1 MKVIMMKIKIK
12 NFIKSHPFFYQIYY
26 YIASFIVR
34 ILAFFVK
41 VDDKK
46 ILFVSYGGKKFDDS
60 PKVIYEAL
68 KRDDKLKDFSFT
80 WAFIDP
86 DKYQNMPQE
95 EKVKID
101 TFSYYIKALKSKYWI
116 SNASIQR
123 GLNFKSK
130 RHKNILFMH
139 GLTALKKS
147 SKDFKS
153 IGKQF
158 KMVKPEKF
166 DKVFIEGKKER
177 KFVLENIDVDEKNL
191 YNYGLPRCD
200 ELLGIANNDKLLE
213 EIKRKLNIPLGKKVI
228 LYAPTYREYNAL
240 RFSGIH
246 TKPQLDLE
254 KWQESLGENY
264 VLLITSHY
272 EIGNKFDFTYNKD
285 FAFDVADYNSMNELL
300 AISDILVTDY
310 SNIVFDFSILKRP
323 FFCYGYDYSE
333 YVKKGRG
340 FYTPLS
346 EIYKDGIIEEEDLLL
361 EKIKTSDLEK
371 LKEHSKNI
379 CNEFILHY
387 GDATLRCIEEILK

>member
-1 MKVIMMKIKIK
+1 MMKIKIK

-60 PKVIYEAL
+60 PKVIYDAL
-68 KRDDKLKDFSFT
+68 KRDDKFKDFSFT

-86 DKYQNMPQE
+86 DKYQSLPQD

-101 TFSYYIKALKSKYWI
+101 TFSYYIKALQSKYWI
-116 SNASIQR
+116 SNSSVQR
-123 GLNFKSK
+123 GLNFKNK
-130 RHKNILFMH
+130 RHQNILFMH

-153 IGKQF
+153 TGKQF

-177 KFVLENIDVDEKNL
+177 QLVLENIEVEEKNL

-200 ELLGIANNDKLLE
+200 ELLNIANNGKLLE
-213 EIKRKLNIPLGKKVI
+213 EIKKKLNIPLDKKVI
-228 LYAPTYREYNAL
+228 LYAPTYREYNASC
-240 RFSGIH
+240 FSGIY

-254 KWQESLGENY
+254 KWQKKLGEYY

-272 EIGNKFDFTYNKD
+272 EIGNKFQFTYNKD
-285 FAFDVADYNSMNELL
+285 FVFDVAGYNSMNELL
-300 AISDILVTDY
+300 AISDILITDY

-323 FFCYGYDYSE
+323 FFCYGYDYLE
-333 YVKKGRG
+333 YTKKGRG

-346 EIYKDGIIEEEDLLL
+346 EIYKDGIIEEEDILL
-361 EKIKTSDLEK
+361 EKIKTSDFEK
-371 LKEHSKNI
+371 LKEHSMNI

-387 GDATLRCIEEILK
+387 GDATLKCIEEILK